1 MMPDDKSKRGQ
12 DRSRERGRLPGRVAG
27 RARLQ
32 PTPPSM
38 TSASKLSAVD
48 KAALLLTSLALAGVL
63 LETAAFWRRIGRA
76 RRFAAAG
83 RRFERRLS
91 AQRATVLIL
100 GDSTGVGVGATRP
113 EESIAGLLAADYP
126 EAHIV
131 NVAVSGTSVAGAIAQ
146 VRTCLESGL
155 HFDLALL
162 HVGGNDVVVDT
173 PLHQLT
179 DDCDT
184 LLRELGRL
192 SDRTVWLGPPDLGLA
207 PLFPRPYAWVDGVA
221 LPRRVAGVLGCSR
234 SSQRRL
240 RRLFRTSARGV
251 FQEATSQA
259 LRDRRLPS
267 EQRQLQVRL
276 YHCAEDARAPIA
288 ARLNQHHASPQRF
301 NVKLEF
307 TIGEV
312 LSGASSEER
321 DRETCLREPL
331 NFRPCERWR
340 PQLSPAWEMRR

>member
-1 MMPDDKSKRGQ
+1 
-12 DRSRERGRLPGRVAG
+12 
-27 RARLQ
+27 
-32 PTPPSM
+32 M
-38 TSASKLSAVD
+38 TYASKLSAVN

-76 RRFAAAG
+76 RRLAAAG

-131 NVAVSGTSVAGAIAQ
+131 NVAVSGTTVAGAIDQ

-173 PLHQLT
+173 PLHQLN

-184 LLRELGRL
+184 LLGELGSL
-192 SDRTVWLGPPDLGLA
+192 CDRTVWLGPPDLGLA
-207 PLFPRPYAWVDGVA
+207 PLFPRPYAWWMA
-221 LPRRVAGVLGCSR
+221 SR
-234 SSQRRL
+234 SRAASRVFSAAAARHNVVFVDFSAPAHVAYFRRQRRKH
-240 RRLFRTSARGV
+240 FAIDGFHPNSASYEYGY
-251 FQEATSQA
+251 ATA
-259 LRDRRLPS
+259 RKMLG
-267 EQRQLQVRL
+267 LQ
-276 YHCAEDARAPIA
+276 
-288 ARLNQHHASPQRF
+288 PQP
-301 NVKLEF
+301 
-307 TIGEV
+307 G
-312 LSGASSEER
+312 
-321 DRETCLREPL
+321 
-331 NFRPCERWR
+331 
-340 PQLSPAWEMRR
+340 